1 MFSEFFGNYLLN
13 KGLVNGESLK
23 ELLSVKEDVR
33 MKLGVLAINAGYMTA
48 KQIQE
53 INNLQATIDKR
64 FGELAI
70 EKGYLTNSQLTSLLK
85 EQKKEHLLL
94 GQTLI
99 DKKILTLE
107 QFENELN
114 SYKKEYSLSDEQFEA
129 LKDGNAEEIVN
140 VFLKFDKAINDKVYK
155 NFSSLFFKNIIR
167 FIDNGVRIE
176 AAEEIEED
184 RYEWVFYQEVKGDIE
199 LFTAIAGKEKPL
211 LGLAGKF
218 AKENFNLMDDYA
230 QDAIGEFLNLNN
242 GLFLVNMSD
251 RGTELNL
258 SIQENG
264 KNKKITGLKNA
275 YKITYYLPFGEFDLI
290 MGSKTV

>member
-13 KGLVNGESLK
+13 KGLVDGESLK
-23 ELLSVKEDVR
+23 ELLAVKEEVR
-33 MKLGVLAINAGYMTA
+33 IKLGVLAINAGYMTA
-48 KQIQE
+48 KEIQD
-53 INNLQATIDKR
+53 INDLQATIDKR

-70 EKGYLTNSQLTSLLK
+70 ERGYLTSSQLTSLLK

-94 GQTLI
+94 GQVLV
-99 DKKILTLE
+99 DRNFLTLE

-114 SYKKEYSLSDEQFEA
+114 NYKKAYSLSDEQFEA
-129 LKDGNAEEIVN
+129 LKDGNAEEIIN
-140 VFLKFDKAINDKVYK
+140 VFLKFDKAIDDKVYK
-155 NFSSLFFKNIIR
+155 DFSSLFFKNIIR

-176 AAEEIEED
+176 TAEEVEEG
-184 RYEWVFYQEVKGDIE
+184 RYEWIFYQEVKGEIE

-251 RGTELNL
+251 RGIELNL
-258 SIQENG
+258 SIQKTD

-275 YKITYYLPFGEFDLI
+275 YGITYYLPFGEFDLLV
-290 MGSKTV
+290 GSKTV